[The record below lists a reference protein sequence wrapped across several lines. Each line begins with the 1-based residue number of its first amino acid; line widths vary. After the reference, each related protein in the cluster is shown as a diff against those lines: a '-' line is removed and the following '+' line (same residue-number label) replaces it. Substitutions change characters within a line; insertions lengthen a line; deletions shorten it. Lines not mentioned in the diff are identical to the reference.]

1 MTSILGCKSDQD
13 LILRLF
19 KIIVILSNLILNDSC
34 FTTEAQKTQKKIS
47 HLLLQYAFKWENSM
61 IIMPEYPDFPFPHCS
76 DFHVFTRWS
85 SCFLLILVDLL
96 LWLSP
101 PLWPSAAQTA
111 CATVFE
117 SSHVGSLILSATSG
131 SSCSCLF
138 NSPEKYSSFCCSSL
152 WWTMS
157 CSSIPL
163 FVLLFFQSSQSVMVH
178 IGKILQKKST
188 K

>member
-1 MTSILGCKSDQD
+1 
-13 LILRLF
+13 
-19 KIIVILSNLILNDSC
+19 
-34 FTTEAQKTQKKIS
+34 
-47 HLLLQYAFKWENSM
+47 M
-61 IIMPEYPDFPFPHCS
+61 IIMAEYPDFPFPHCS
-76 DFHVFTRWS
+76 DSLFMCLLQVGL
-85 SCFLLILVDLL
+85 FLLILVDLL

-138 NSPEKYSSFCCSSL
+138 NSPEKYFSFCCSSL

-163 FVLLFFQSSQSVMVH
+163 FFLLFFPEQPISDGSYWENPSE
-178 IGKILQKKST
+178 KKY
-188 K
+188 